1 MKNTPTLATL
11 AADLDSGRTSARKL
25 VDDCLAKIADSSGE
39 GQRAFIHVDAEA
51 AIEAAEAMDR
61 LREVKAAPS
70 PYAGIPI
77 SIKDLFDIKG
87 QVTRAGSRALED
99 SAPAEADATVVARL
113 RRAGFVVIGR
123 TNMTEFAYSGIG
135 INPHYGTP
143 KSAWQRNVGHVP
155 GGSSSGAAVSVVD
168 GMAHG
173 ALGTDTGGSCRIPA
187 AYNGIVGFKPTQRR
201 VPLDGGVPLSST
213 LDSFGPLARTVAC
226 CAVLD
231 AVLADETFVPLQ
243 PLPIKG
249 MRLAVPTTVVLDELD
264 DDVART
270 FERALETLSRQG
282 ALIERIEVPEF
293 LDVGVMNTKGGFSA
307 AESYAWH
314 RYLIAGS
321 GDVYDP
327 RVSVRILRGESIS
340 AADYIDLLNA
350 RKSLI
355 ARAEKRIAPYDALV
369 LPTTA
374 NTPPRIADLADDK
387 AFTKANLLSLRN
399 CTLINMIDG
408 CAISLPAHREG
419 EVPVGLM
426 LAAAGGSDRRIFE
439 WPQEWRPR
447 SVFDLAFTIDAQGT
461 TTPLTLAID
470 QAVIA
475 GWTGRDPVARDK
487 HIAELEAIGIAR
499 PASTPIY
506 YRVSARRLVITDSI
520 EVCGGDSSGEVEF
533 VLIGWQGRIFVGVG
547 SDHTDRKVE
556 TYSVTVSKQMC
567 DKPMAPV
574 LWELEDVI
582 GHWDRMILRSY
593 ALIDGARVLYQE
605 GTLDAMLP
613 VADLIRAR
621 FRRQGPARR
630 LRHVR
635 RHFCRQG
642 RHQARQPVRI

>member
-1 MKNTPTLATL
+1 MPNAPTLATL

-25 VDDCLAKIADSSGE
+25 VDDCLAKIADASGE
-39 GQRAFIHVDAEA
+39 GTRTFIHFDAEA
-51 AIEAAEAMDR
+51 AIEAAEAKDR

-70 PYAGIPI
+70 PFAGIPI
-77 SIKDLFDIKG
+77 SIKDLFDIRG
-87 QVTRAGSRALED
+87 QVTRAGSRALDD

-123 TNMTEFAYSGIG
+123 TNMTEFAYSGMG

-155 GGSSSGAAVSVVD
+155 GGSSSGAAVSVAD

-201 VPLDGGVPLSST
+201 VPLDGGVPLSFT

-231 AVLADETFVPLQ
+231 AVLANEAIVPLQ
-243 PLPIKG
+243 PRSIKG
-249 MRLAVPTTVVLDELD
+249 MRLAVPTTVALDELD
-264 DDVART
+264 DEVART

-293 LDVGVMNTKGGFSA
+293 LDVGVMNAKGGFAA

-327 RVSVRILRGESIS
+327 RVSSRILRGESIS

-355 ARAEKRIAPYDALV
+355 ARATVRLAPYDAV
-369 LPTTA
+369 IMPTTA

-408 CAISLPAHREG
+408 CGISLPAHREG

-426 LAAAGGSDRRIFE
+426 LAASGGSDRRIFE
-439 WPQEWRPR
+439 
-447 SVFDLAFTIDAQGT
+447 LAAGMET
-461 TTPLTLAID
+461 AI
-470 QAVIA
+470 
-475 GWTGRDPVARDK
+475 
-487 HIAELEAIGIAR
+487 
-499 PASTPIY
+499 
-506 YRVSARRLVITDSI
+506 RV
-520 EVCGGDSSGEVEF
+520 
-533 VLIGWQGRIFVGVG
+533 
-547 SDHTDRKVE
+547 
-556 TYSVTVSKQMC
+556 
-567 DKPMAPV
+567 
-574 LWELEDVI
+574 
-582 GHWDRMILRSY
+582 
-593 ALIDGARVLYQE
+593 
-605 GTLDAMLP
+605 
-613 VADLIRAR
+613 
-621 FRRQGPARR
+621 
-630 LRHVR
+630 
-635 RHFCRQG
+635 
-642 RHQARQPVRI
+642 

>member
-1 MKNTPTLATL
+1 MPNAPTLATL

-25 VDDCLAKIADSSGE
+25 VDECLAKIADSSGE
-39 GQRAFIHVDAEA
+39 GIRTFIHVDAEA

-70 PYAGIPI
+70 PFAGIPV
-77 SIKDLFDIKG
+77 SIKDLFDIRG
-87 QVTRAGSRALED
+87 QVTRAGSRALDD
-99 SAPAEADATVVARL
+99 SAPAEADAPVVARL

-123 TNMTEFAYSGIG
+123 TNMTEFAYSGMG

-155 GGSSSGAAVSVVD
+155 GGSSSGAAVSVAD

-201 VPLDGGVPLSST
+201 VPLDGGVPLSFT

-231 AVLADETFVPLQ
+231 AVLANEAIVPLQ
-243 PLPIKG
+243 PRPIKG
-249 MRLAVPTTVVLDELD
+249 MRLAVPTTVALDELD
-264 DDVART
+264 DEVART

-293 LDVGVMNTKGGFSA
+293 LDVGVMNAKGGFAA

-314 RYLIAGS
+314 RYLLAGS

-327 RVSVRILRGESIS
+327 RVSSRILRGESIS

-355 ARAEKRIAPYDALV
+355 ARATVRLAPYDAV
-369 LPTTA
+369 IMPTTA
-374 NTPPRIADLADDK
+374 NTPPVIADLADDK

-426 LAAAGGSDRRIFE
+426 LAASGGADRRIFE
-439 WPQEWRPR
+439 
-447 SVFDLAFTIDAQGT
+447 LAAGMET
-461 TTPLTLAID
+461 AI
-470 QAVIA
+470 
-475 GWTGRDPVARDK
+475 
-487 HIAELEAIGIAR
+487 
-499 PASTPIY
+499 
-506 YRVSARRLVITDSI
+506 RV
-520 EVCGGDSSGEVEF
+520 
-533 VLIGWQGRIFVGVG
+533 
-547 SDHTDRKVE
+547 
-556 TYSVTVSKQMC
+556 
-567 DKPMAPV
+567 
-574 LWELEDVI
+574 
-582 GHWDRMILRSY
+582 
-593 ALIDGARVLYQE
+593 
-605 GTLDAMLP
+605 
-613 VADLIRAR
+613 
-621 FRRQGPARR
+621 
-630 LRHVR
+630 
-635 RHFCRQG
+635 
-642 RHQARQPVRI
+642 